1 MHVMII
7 DDHATNRELCRFM
20 LSEMAQEVTTFENGE
35 GVVEAM
41 LKMPSLPDVILLD
54 VMMPVKDGFTTAQE
68 IRDAFPNLHMP
79 IIFLTVLD
87 DHDSFERCLTLGE
100 DFIPKPVE
108 RSVLVAKVQAHYRV
122 VKMHNE
128 VKEHRDELSKF
139 HEQVRYDYAIAESIF
154 SNLMDEMSS
163 QVKSIYGINYISTPS
178 TVFNGDLIVV
188 ANRPHGGVYVMIADA
203 TGHGL
208 PAAISAIPATRAFFS
223 MASKG
228 LSLGEIVRELNDV
241 LVRFLPMGMM
251 LAASVFEIR
260 ANGFEVSWWGGGLP
274 DGYLLDKDGSIS
286 RKLVSTHMPLGVLKS
301 HEFESDLVHFKMEP
315 DQKILCY
322 TDGVIE
328 AENGLGEQFGQERL
342 EEALTSGRAMIPTL
356 FESVRKFANRN
367 VGDDLSILAMEFP
380 ISNSNDKVV
389 QQSSFYLSKTPAQSK
404 MRFPASVLKSVT
416 VMSEVRQFLTGVMT
430 GPHLDLVCSV
440 LSELF
445 ANAIEHGL
453 LHLDSKIK
461 EEPDGFFT
469 FYQLREEKLK
479 ELSEELWVTLFIDYK
494 PEQKQLVLE
503 LEHNGVG
510 FDYNKLK
517 QSIDKS
523 LTHGRGIVLA
533 SELCDSLDYSKQGK
547 CVTAVYSLDAKHHF
561 PSSA

>member
-1 MHVMII
+1 M
-7 DDHATNRELCRFM
+7 
-20 LSEMAQEVTTFENGE
+20 
-35 GVVEAM
+35 
-41 LKMPSLPDVILLD
+41 
-54 VMMPVKDGFTTAQE
+54 
-68 IRDAFPNLHMP
+68 
-79 IIFLTVLD
+79 
-87 DHDSFERCLTLGE
+87 
-100 DFIPKPVE
+100 
-108 RSVLVAKVQAHYRV
+108 
-122 VKMHNE
+122 
-128 VKEHRDELSKF
+128 
-139 HEQVRYDYAIAESIF
+139 
-154 SNLMDEMSS
+154 
-163 QVKSIYGINYISTPS
+163 
-178 TVFNGDLIVV
+178 
-188 ANRPHGGVYVMIADA
+188 
-203 TGHGL
+203 
-208 PAAISAIPATRAFFS
+208 
-223 MASKG
+223 
-228 LSLGEIVRELNDV
+228 
-241 LVRFLPMGMM
+241 
-251 LAASVFEIR
+251 
-260 ANGFEVSWWGGGLP
+260 
-274 DGYLLDKDGSIS
+274 
-286 RKLVSTHMPLGVLKS
+286 
-301 HEFESDLVHFKMEP
+301 
-315 DQKILCY
+315 
-322 TDGVIE
+322 IE

-389 QQSSFYLSKTPAQSK
+389 QQNSFYLSKTPAQSK